1 MNKKKYENQL
11 YDVKY
16 VETIKEM
23 IDASVEAF
31 PDRVAYMYKDEH
43 KEPFKTMTYAE
54 FKAEQNAI
62 GAALIERGFKGSKIA
77 VIGENSHR
85 WALSY
90 YSVVCGVGVIVPI
103 DRNLEPGEITNLLE
117 RADVEAIFA
126 SPKLA
131 PTVVPLL
138 DELPLVKQVII
149 MAAPNDE
156 VDELIT
162 DNRLI
167 TMSQLVAEGKELV
180 AEGKQGYIDAQ
191 INADDLSTILFTSG
205 TTGLAKGVMLSHRN
219 LSQNVFNMSK
229 YVHIP
234 EAGRVLDVLP
244 MHHVYEMTCTVMT
257 SFYQGATVVICEGL
271 KYIQKNFVEAECN
284 IMLGVPLI
292 FENIYRKIWTNAE
305 KSGST
310 DKLRRAIGMSMK
322 LDLRNNRAVTKRLF
336 KAVHGIFGESLHL
349 LIAGGAAI
357 DPNVIAEFEAMGLP
371 MMQGYGMTE
380 NSPIIAVNQDR
391 YGKAASVGKPM
402 PGTEVRIIDKDSSG
416 IGEVICKGPSVM
428 MGYYKDAENTAK
440 TIKDGWLYAGDYG
453 YFDEDGFLYITGRKK
468 NVIVTKGG
476 KNIFPEEVEYY
487 LLLSDYICEVIVY
500 GKPEEVKD
508 DLICTAIMYP
518 DYKALEEAGAENDED
533 KYKLLKEAVEEA
545 NSKMPPYKRVKRIE
559 IREDDFIK
567 TTTLK
572 IKRFEKENYEYQFDD
587 RDFEK
592 GRRF

>member
-336 KAVHGIFGESLHL
+336 KAVHGIFGENLHL

-440 TIKDGWLYAGDYG
+440 TIKDGWLYTGDYG

>member
-23 IDASVEAF
+23 IDVSVEAF

-440 TIKDGWLYAGDYG
+440 TIKDGWLYTGDYG

-559 IREDDFIK
+559 SREDDFIK

>member
-1 MNKKKYENQL
+1 
-11 YDVKY
+11 
-16 VETIKEM
+16 
-23 IDASVEAF
+23 
-31 PDRVAYMYKDEH
+31 
-43 KEPFKTMTYAE
+43 
-54 FKAEQNAI
+54 
-62 GAALIERGFKGSKIA
+62 
-77 VIGENSHR
+77 
-85 WALSY
+85 
-90 YSVVCGVGVIVPI
+90 
-103 DRNLEPGEITNLLE
+103 
-117 RADVEAIFA
+117 
-126 SPKLA
+126 
-131 PTVVPLL
+131 
-138 DELPLVKQVII
+138 

-440 TIKDGWLYAGDYG
+440 TIKDGWLYTGDYG

-559 IREDDFIK
+559 IREDDFIN

-572 IKRFEKENYEYQFDD
+572 IKRFEKENYEDQFDD

>member
-180 AEGKQGYIDAQ
+180 AEGKQG
-191 INADDLSTILFTSG
+191 
-205 TTGLAKGVMLSHRN
+205 
-219 LSQNVFNMSK
+219 
-229 YVHIP
+229 
-234 EAGRVLDVLP
+234 
-244 MHHVYEMTCTVMT
+244 
-257 SFYQGATVVICEGL
+257 
-271 KYIQKNFVEAECN
+271 
-284 IMLGVPLI
+284 
-292 FENIYRKIWTNAE
+292 
-305 KSGST
+305 
-310 DKLRRAIGMSMK
+310 
-322 LDLRNNRAVTKRLF
+322 
-336 KAVHGIFGESLHL
+336 
-349 LIAGGAAI
+349 
-357 DPNVIAEFEAMGLP
+357 
-371 MMQGYGMTE
+371 
-380 NSPIIAVNQDR
+380 
-391 YGKAASVGKPM
+391 
-402 PGTEVRIIDKDSSG
+402 
-416 IGEVICKGPSVM
+416 
-428 MGYYKDAENTAK
+428 
-440 TIKDGWLYAGDYG
+440 
-453 YFDEDGFLYITGRKK
+453 
-468 NVIVTKGG
+468 
-476 KNIFPEEVEYY
+476 
-487 LLLSDYICEVIVY
+487 
-500 GKPEEVKD
+500 
-508 DLICTAIMYP
+508 
-518 DYKALEEAGAENDED
+518 
-533 KYKLLKEAVEEA
+533 
-545 NSKMPPYKRVKRIE
+545 
-559 IREDDFIK
+559 
-567 TTTLK
+567 
-572 IKRFEKENYEYQFDD
+572 
-587 RDFEK
+587 
-592 GRRF
+592 

>member
-440 TIKDGWLYAGDYG
+440 TIKDGWLYTGDYG

-572 IKRFEKENYEYQFDD
+572 IKRFEKENYKYQFDD

>member
-11 YDVKY
+11 YEGNY
-16 VETIKEM
+16 VETLKELV
-23 IDASVEAF
+23 DASAQKF
-31 PDRVAYMYKDEH
+31 SDRAAYMYKDDH
-43 KEPFKTMTYAE
+43 KEPFKSMTYAE
-54 FKAEQNAI
+54 FKEEQDAI
-62 GAALIERGFKGSKIA
+62 GTALVARGFKGSKIA
-77 VIGENSHR
+77 VIGDNSHR

-103 DRNLEPGEITNLLE
+103 DRNLEKGEVTNLLE
-117 RADVEAIFA
+117 RADVEAVFA
-126 SPKLA
+126 STKLTA
-131 PTVVPLL
+131 TVAPLL
-138 DELPLVKQVII
+138 KDLPLIKKVII
-149 MAAPNDE
+149 MAAPGDDVSE
-156 VDELIT
+156 FLT
-162 DNRLI
+162 DDRFM
-167 TMSQLVAEGKELV
+167 TMDQLVAEGREIV
-180 AEGKQGYIDAQ
+180 AQGNRDYIDAE
-191 INADDLSTILFTSG
+191 IHAEDLSTILFTSG

-229 YVHIP
+229 YVRIP
-234 EAGRVLDVLP
+234 DGGRVLDVLP

-271 KYIQKNFVEAECN
+271 KYIQQNFVEAECN

-292 FENIYRKIWTNAE
+292 YENIYRKIWSKAE
-305 KSGST
+305 KSGNA
-310 DKLRRAIGMSMK
+310 DKLRRALSMSMK
-322 LDLRNNRAVTKRLF
+322 LDLRNNRLVTKRLF
-336 KAVHGIFGESLHL
+336 KAVHDIFGESLYI

-357 DPNVIAEFEAMGLP
+357 DPNVISEFEAMGLP

-402 PGTEVRIIDKDSSG
+402 PGTEVRIVDKDDSG

-440 TIKDGWLYAGDYG
+440 TIKDGWLYTGDYG
-453 YFDEDGFLYITGRKK
+453 YLDEDGFLYITGRKK

-487 LLLSDYICEVIVY
+487 LLLSEYINEVIVY
-500 GKPEEVKD
+500 GKHEEVKD

-518 DYKALEEAGAENDED
+518 DYKALENAGYKTDEE
-533 KYKLLKEAVEEA
+533 KYRKLKEDVDEA
-545 NSKMPPYKRVKRIE
+545 NSKMPPFKRVKRIE

-572 IKRFEKENYEYQFDD
+572 IKRFEEENYEYKFDD
-587 RDFEK
+587 RDFAK
-592 GRRF
+592 GRRL

>member
-11 YDVKY
+11 YEGNY
-16 VETIKEM
+16 VETLKELV
-23 IDASVEAF
+23 DASAQKF
-31 PDRVAYMYKDEH
+31 SDRAAYMYKDDH
-43 KEPFKTMTYAE
+43 KEPFKSMTYAE
-54 FKAEQNAI
+54 FKEEQDAI
-62 GAALIERGFKGSKIA
+62 GTALVARGFKGSKIA
-77 VIGENSHR
+77 VIGDNSHR

-103 DRNLEPGEITNLLE
+103 DRNLEKGEVTNLLE
-117 RADVEAIFA
+117 RADVEAVFA
-126 SPKLA
+126 STKLTA
-131 PTVVPLL
+131 TVAPLL
-138 DELPLVKQVII
+138 KDLPLIKKVII
-149 MAAPNDE
+149 MAAPGDDVSE
-156 VDELIT
+156 FLT
-162 DNRLI
+162 DDRFM
-167 TMSQLVAEGKELV
+167 TMDQLVAEGREIV
-180 AEGKQGYIDAQ
+180 AQGNRDYIDAE
-191 INADDLSTILFTSG
+191 IHAEDLSTILFTSG

-229 YVHIP
+229 YVRIP
-234 EAGRVLDVLP
+234 DGGRVLDVLP

-271 KYIQKNFVEAECN
+271 KYIQQNFVEAECN

-292 FENIYRKIWTNAE
+292 YENIYRKIWSKAE
-305 KSGST
+305 KSGNA
-310 DKLRRAIGMSMK
+310 DKLRRALSMSMK
-322 LDLRNNRAVTKRLF
+322 LDLRNNRLVTKKLF
-336 KAVHGIFGESLHL
+336 KAVHDIFGESLYI

-357 DPNVIAEFEAMGLP
+357 DPNVISEFEAMGLP

-402 PGTEVRIIDKDSSG
+402 PGTEVRIVDKDDSG

-440 TIKDGWLYAGDYG
+440 TIKDGWLYTGDYG
-453 YFDEDGFLYITGRKK
+453 YLDEDGFLYITGRKK

-487 LLLSDYICEVIVY
+487 LLLSEYINEVIVY
-500 GKPEEVKD
+500 GKHEEVKD

-518 DYKALEEAGAENDED
+518 DYKALENAGYKTDEE
-533 KYKLLKEAVEEA
+533 KYRKLKEDVDEA
-545 NSKMPPYKRVKRIE
+545 NSKMPPFKRVKRIE

-572 IKRFEKENYEYQFDD
+572 IKRFEEENYEYKFDD
-587 RDFEK
+587 RDFAK
-592 GRRF
+592 GRRL